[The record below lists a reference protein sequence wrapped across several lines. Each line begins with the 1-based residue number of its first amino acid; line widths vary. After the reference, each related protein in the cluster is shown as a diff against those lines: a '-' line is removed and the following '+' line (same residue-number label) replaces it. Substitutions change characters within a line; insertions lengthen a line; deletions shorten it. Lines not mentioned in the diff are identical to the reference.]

1 MIIPPAL
8 HLASLTP
15 EELFILLKNLRNVFA
30 GGDSTKYLVDDS
42 ALKSFL
48 DHCNKT
54 IGNAYFTTPRNT
66 IKAFIDLLSV
76 LEQNPQLDWQ
86 NLIEDTTI
94 AIETPSDIDDGP
106 LNSDDELVS
115 FKL

>member
-1 MIIPPAL
+1 M
-8 HLASLTP
+8 
-15 EELFILLKNLRNVFA
+15 KNLRNVFA
-30 GGDSTKYLVDDS
+30 GGDSSQYLVDDN

-76 LEQNPQLDWQ
+76 LEQNPSLDWQ
-86 NLIEDTTI
+86 SLIEDTTI
-94 AIETPSDIDDGP
+94 AVEAPSDMND
-106 LNSDDELVS
+106 NNEEASDDDDALAS